1 MGALCLFLPGF
12 GKAKPVRAKN
22 RAEEY
27 QPSPAEPTQNNI
39 VISRSVSP
47 ERFEC
52 GSWASSTIVAEPKNN
67 NKEDGDSS
75 TNLYFDLPLELIQTS
90 GNDANSPMTA
100 ALVFENKERRGVLK
114 SSNSTRAG
122 ASAWK
127 SHGSSRHVRFS
138 TSTSPRSN
146 PDSPSSCITPRLRK
160 VRDDFRAF
168 LEAQGA

>member
-39 VISRSVSP
+39 VISRSVSL

-90 GNDANSPMTA
+90 GNDANSPM
-100 ALVFENKERRGVLK
+100 
-114 SSNSTRAG
+114 SSKTRNVG
-122 ASAWK
+122 
-127 SHGSSRHVRFS
+127 GS
-138 TSTSPRSN
+138 
-146 PDSPSSCITPRLRK
+146 
-160 VRDDFRAF
+160 
-168 LEAQGA
+168 